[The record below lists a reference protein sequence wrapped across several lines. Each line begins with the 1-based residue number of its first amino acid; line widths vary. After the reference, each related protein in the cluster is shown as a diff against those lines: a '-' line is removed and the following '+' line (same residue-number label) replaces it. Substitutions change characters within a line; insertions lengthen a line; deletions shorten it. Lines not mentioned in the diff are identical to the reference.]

1 MWTNLSK
8 KTGSRPKNVNEL
20 FFSGFSHITA
30 RRRFAI
36 LLFCSDYAQTHSIVV
51 YLIRQVEPVIKWTT
65 LSEKNRFWAKKL
77 QRNGFLAFSHFTARK
92 HLAILLFCSDYA
104 QTYRIVAHFILE
116 GEKTKI
122 SPQNSSHFLFTTS
135 EISRVSRS

>member
-1 MWTNLSK
+1 M
-8 KTGSRPKNVNEL
+8 
-20 FFSGFSHITA
+20 
-30 RRRFAI
+30 
-36 LLFCSDYAQTHSIVV
+36 
-51 YLIRQVEPVIKWTT
+51 
-65 LSEKNRFWAKKL
+65 
-77 QRNGFLAFSHFTARK
+77 AFSHFTARK

-104 QTYRIVAHFILE
+104 QTYRIVARFILE